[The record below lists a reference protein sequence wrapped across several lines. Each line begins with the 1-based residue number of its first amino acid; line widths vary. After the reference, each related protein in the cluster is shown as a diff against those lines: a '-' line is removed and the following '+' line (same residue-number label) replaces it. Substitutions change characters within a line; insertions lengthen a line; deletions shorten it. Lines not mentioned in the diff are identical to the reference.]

1 MSIVR
6 NSWSFIAA
14 SSTKR
19 SYTRDE
25 AIAIAEQNDCYE
37 ELIFYMREGGYTP
50 TEALAEC
57 GLL

>member
-1 MSIVR
+1 MSITR
-6 NSWSFIAA
+6 TSWSFIAA

-19 SYTRDE
+19 DYTRDE

-37 ELIFYMREGGYTP
+37 ELTFYMREGGYTP
-50 TEALAEC
+50 TEALSVC